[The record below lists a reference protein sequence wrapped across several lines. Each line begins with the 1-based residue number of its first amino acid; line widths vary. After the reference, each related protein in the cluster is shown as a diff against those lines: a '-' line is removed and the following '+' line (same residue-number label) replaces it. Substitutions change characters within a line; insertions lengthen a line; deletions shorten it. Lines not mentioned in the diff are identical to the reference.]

1 MKTAIES
8 GSKISKKEI
17 QKQLRG
23 ILMKAIGLLG
33 IKIPSRKLK
42 KEIKGTSKNVG
53 ELVVK
58 NLENSTNENKLKSK
72 TAKEKNKKKKA

>member
-1 MKTAIES
+1 MKTPEES

-17 QKQLRG
+17 QKKIRG

-33 IKIPSRKLK
+33 IRIPSRKLK

-53 ELVVK
+53 ELVAK
-58 NLENSTNENKLKSK
+58 NLENSANENKLRSK
-72 TAKEKNKKKKA
+72 ASKEKNKKKKA